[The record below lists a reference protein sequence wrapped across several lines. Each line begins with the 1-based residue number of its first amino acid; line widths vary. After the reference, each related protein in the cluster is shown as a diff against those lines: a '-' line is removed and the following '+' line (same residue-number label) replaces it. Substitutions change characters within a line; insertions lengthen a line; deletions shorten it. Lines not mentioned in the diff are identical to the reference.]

1 MKIKELQKSAKWPQ
15 KKASIKA
22 LQRQIE
28 FGEFG
33 EMDFET
39 ILPVITRR
47 YLITYMSSQGCAEF
61 AQLQWYRLLTNRL
74 ILIG

>member
-47 YLITYMSSQGCAEF
+47 YLITYMSSQVVRVREVNQGD
-61 AQLQWYRLLTNRL
+61 
-74 ILIG
+74 